1 MSEINTYKL
10 IKEKLQ
16 AIPNQRLKGSL
27 FEKVCKRFLEEHDS
41 ANEYE
46 SIELWSDWKL
56 RGNKSDCGIDMVIQT
71 TSKEYIAVQCKFHQD
86 SVSLNELA
94 TFFTQLQS
102 GVGEVRFKKGIIIT
116 TSNLTSNAQQA
127 IEQIR
132 STGMGIDIDEINE
145 EDFIYSRID
154 WEKFDPTQTQGE
166 LPLCDKKRPRPHQTE
181 AIEKTKEYFSD
192 PKNVRGKL
200 IMACGTGKTYTSL
213 KIMESLEP
221 KIMLF
226 LAPSIALLS
235 QTFREYAQEKSD
247 PFYASIV
254 CSDDK
259 TGQSKKNKSKNEDN
273 DDIKFSEL
281 PLKPSTRLEDI
292 LSVYEKAKQENKRF
306 IIFSTYQSA
315 LRIKEA
321 QERGLDKIDLM
332 ICDEAHRTVG
342 AMFSTNERDDKNAF
356 TLCHSD
362 GNIKAKQRLYM
373 TATPKVYSEDSQTKA
388 KESGNLVYSMD
399 DAEIFGEEIYTLN
412 FEKAIAL
419 DLLTDYKVIILAVRS
434 ENLSGVTNSVNKKI
448 SQLNAE
454 GTKLDKKLIN
464 NEFVCKIIGTH
475 KGLAKQDLIA
485 LDDENK
491 EDNDLQDKTDTIPSK
506 RAISF
511 CKSIKTSKNIKDS
524 FQTIIECYDEELKK
538 KSFKNLEIS
547 IDHIDGTMNCKVRL
561 DKLETLNQPEQNT
574 CKVLSNARCLSEG
587 VDVPALDSIV
597 FFDGKSAMV
606 DIIQAVGRV
615 MRKAKG
621 KKRGYIILPIAL
633 EESEIKNLNKA
644 VNNTNFKN
652 IWKVLKALRSH
663 DSRLVDEATFREK
676 IKVFGSDDE
685 SNTDDEELDEESQK
699 DKNEPNEKSKQA
711 QKTLFDAIFLQDLA
725 NAMYNVMPTK
735 LGDRNYWENFAKKTG
750 NIARTLNKRLNAL
763 FDKNPEIFDNFLTSL
778 RENIHQNIKEDEALD
793 MIVSHIITKPI
804 FDAIFGENIKN
815 PIAKS
820 LDKMVLKLSDL
831 GLEGETK
838 DLKNLYESVKTE
850 AARAKSQKSQQEL
863 IKNLYDTFL
872 KTAFRKQ
879 SEKLGIVYTPME
891 VVDFILRATNGILKK
906 HFHTDFNDQN
916 ITIFDPFTGTG
927 SFIAR
932 LLAKEND
939 LISDGTLKEKFQNHL
954 FAFDIVLLSYY
965 IALINITQA
974 AQNRDSSLKNFKNI
988 ALTDSLDYLEEKSAK
1003 EAFPLF
1009 EDLKENKQIKST
1021 MEKKD
1026 IRVIIG
1032 NPPYSAGQKSQN
1044 DNNQNLSHP
1053 KLEKKV
1059 RETYGQNSKAKNK
1072 GGTTRDTLIQSIRM
1086 ASDVLKDKGVLG
1098 FVVNGG
1104 FIDAKSADGFRKCV
1118 VKEFSHLYAL
1128 NLRGNQRTSG
1138 EVSKKEGGKIFD
1150 SGSRATIAII
1160 FFVKDKSVQ
1169 NSAIHYY
1176 EVEDYLTRE
1185 AKLNLL
1191 ANFEN
1196 LESVPFSAI
1205 TPNNKGD
1212 WINQRSEEFETLIP
1226 LKRDQKLQNDSIF
1239 DLNSMGVASGRD
1251 PWVYNFSQNTLKQ
1264 SVQTCI
1270 DTYHA
1275 DLKRFNENF
1284 REGFKQRTQGVVE
1297 AKDLYKH
1304 LNDREITTDATKISW
1319 THSLK
1324 QGFIKNENLL
1334 ASSMEC
1340 IRLALYRPFNKQWLY
1355 WDKNLNEE
1363 QYQYQW
1369 AKIFPDNNAYNVV
1382 INTGCGNGKAFS
1394 ALISDFISDYSLI
1407 LPNQAYPLY
1416 YYDERG
1422 NRYYAI
1428 SGYALNLFRRHYQ
1441 DNSITEEEIFY
1452 YIYAIFHHKG
1462 YVEKYKN
1469 SLTKEAPRIAL
1480 SKDFKALFI
1489 LGKELADLHLNYE
1502 SGEMYTSV
1510 EYKTLMNAEIEGYYD
1525 VSKMTKKG
1533 DSIIYNQN
1541 ITITKIPKKAFD
1553 YVVNGKSA
1561 IDWVVE
1567 RYQITIDSKKGK
1579 GSLIK
1584 NNPNDYAGGKYVFE
1598 LLCRIIKLSVKSV
1611 DLIEKI
1617 SEKGFE

>member
-46 SIELWSDWKL
+46 SIKLWSDWEL
-56 RGNKSDCGIDMVIQT
+56 RGNKGDCGIDMVIQT

-86 SVSLNELA
+86 SVSLNDIA
-94 TFFTQLQS
+94 TFLAILQS

-132 STGMGIDIDEINE
+132 STGMGIDEITE
-145 EDFIYSRID
+145 EDFIHSGID
-154 WEKFDPTQTQGE
+154 WEKFDPAQTQGE
-166 LPLCDKKRPRPHQTE
+166 LPLCDKKRPRPHQQE
-181 AIEKTKEYFSD
+181 AINATKEYFSN
-192 PKNVRGKL
+192 PKNARGKL

-235 QTFREYAQEKSD
+235 QTFREYVQEKSE

-259 TGQSKKNKSKNEDN
+259 VGKSKNEDN
-273 DDIKFSEL
+273 DDINFSEL

-292 LSVYEKAKQENKRF
+292 LSVYEKAKKENKRF

-332 ICDEAHRTVG
+332 VCDEAHRTVG

-362 GNIKAKQRLYM
+362 ENIKAQQRLYM

-448 SQLNAE
+448 SQLEAK

-464 NEFVCKIIGTH
+464 NEFVCKIVGTH
-475 KGLAKQDLIA
+475 KGLAKQDVIA
-485 LDDENK
+485 LDDENQ
-491 EDNDLQDKTDTIPSK
+491 EDNDLRNKADTIPSK

-561 DKLETLNQPEQNT
+561 DKLETLNQPERNT

-633 EESEIKNLNKA
+633 EESEIKNLNEA

-652 IWKVLKALRSH
+652 IWKVLQALRSH

-685 SNTDDEELDEESQK
+685 SNTDDEELDGESQK

-711 QKTLFDAIFLQDLA
+711 QKTIFDAIFLQDLA

-735 LGDRNYWENFAKKTG
+735 MGDRNYWENFAKKTG

-763 FDKNPEIFDNFLTSL
+763 FDKNPEIFQNFLTSL

-850 AARAKSQKSQQEL
+850 VAHAKSQKSQQEL

-906 HFHTDFNDQN
+906 HFNTDFNDQN

-939 LISDGTLKEKFQNHL
+939 LISDEALKEKFLNHL

-974 AQNRDSSLKNFKNI
+974 AQNRDKTLGNFKNI

-1003 EAFPLF
+1003 GGFPLF
-1009 EDLKENKQIKST
+1009 EDLKENKEIKST

-1032 NPPYSAGQKSQN
+1032 NPPYSAGAKSEN

-1059 RETYGQNSKAKNK
+1059 YETYGQNSKAKNK

-1118 VKEFSHLYAL
+1118 AKEFAHLYAL
-1128 NLRGNQRTSG
+1128 NLRGNSRNG
-1138 EVSKKEGGKIFD
+1138 EIAKKEGENIFNVRV
-1150 SGSRATIAII
+1150 GIAII

-1196 LESVPFSAI
+1196 LDSVPFSAI

-1226 LKRDQKLQNDSIF
+1226 LKRDKKLQNDSIF

-1270 DTYHA
+1270 DAYHA
-1275 DLKRFNENF
+1275 DLKRFNESF
-1284 REGFKQRTQGVVE
+1284 RESFKQRTQGIK
-1297 AKDLYKH
+1297 ASDRYKH

-1319 THSLK
+1319 TDGLK
-1324 QGFIKNENLL
+1324 NKLINNENLP
-1334 ASSMEC
+1334 ASSMER

-1355 WDKNLNEE
+1355 WDKDWIKR
-1363 QYQYQW
+1363 QSQW
-1369 AKIFPDNNAYNVV
+1369 AKIFPDNNACNVV

-1394 ALISDFISDYSLI
+1394 ALISDFISDYFLI
-1407 LPNQAYPLY
+1407 SPNQAYPL
-1416 YYDERG
+1416 
-1422 NRYYAI
+1422 
-1428 SGYALNLFRRHYQ
+1428 
-1441 DNSITEEEIFY
+1441 
-1452 YIYAIFHHKG
+1452 
-1462 YVEKYKN
+1462 V
-1469 SLTKEAPRIAL
+1469 
-1480 SKDFKALFI
+1480 
-1489 LGKELADLHLNYE
+1489 
-1502 SGEMYTSV
+1502 
-1510 EYKTLMNAEIEGYYD
+1510 
-1525 VSKMTKKG
+1525 
-1533 DSIIYNQN
+1533 
-1541 ITITKIPKKAFD
+1541 
-1553 YVVNGKSA
+1553 
-1561 IDWVVE
+1561 
-1567 RYQITIDSKKGK
+1567 
-1579 GSLIK
+1579 
-1584 NNPNDYAGGKYVFE
+1584 
-1598 LLCRIIKLSVKSV
+1598 LLR
-1611 DLIEKI
+1611 
-1617 SEKGFE
+1617 